1 MRSNGDQATVPLEE
15 DESGTSETGTCGV
28 VGYVWTSVDTGIV
41 EERRQSIA
49 PIPKEKLEE
58 LRHAASDDDGS
69 EDESNNPTLPDKDDS
84 SDNVVEDDDHISK
97 FEKEVEET
105 FQRALGGG
113 VNRDN
118 LILEINGLRAPE
130 LPTLQRTVRGRSRRG
145 IHHLCPLGETFYAMK
160 TCRHPLLLVLNQW
173 K

>member
-118 LILEINGLRAPE
+118 LILEINGLRCKIVPLLSE
-130 LPTLQRTVRGRSRRG
+130 HQSYRPYNVPSEGG
-145 IHHLCPLGETFYAMK
+145 LGEGSITF
-160 TCRHPLLLVLNQW
+160 VLW
-173 K
+173 GKPFMP

>member
-118 LILEINGLRAPE
+118 LILEINGLRSS
-130 LPTLQRTVRGRSRRG
+130 TNGSD
-145 IHHLCPLGETFYAMK
+145 
-160 TCRHPLLLVLNQW
+160 
-173 K
+173 